1 MSLLDNGFKAGGSV
15 LVGAG
20 VVILAP
26 LVLPVVASVAKS
38 LAKATIKGSLIAYQK
53 AKIATAETIEG
64 LEDIAAEAKAEI
76 AEKPQEAKE

>member
-1 MSLLDNGFKAGGSV
+1 MKLFNGGIKLGSGV

-26 LVLPVVASVAKS
+26 IVIPVVATVLKS
-38 LAKATIKGSLIAYQK
+38 LTKATIKGSLIAYHK

-64 LEDIAAEAKAEI
+64 LEDLAAEAKAEI
-76 AEKPQEAKE
+76 SEKPQSTGE

>member
-1 MSLLDNGFKAGGSV
+1 MKFFNGFKLGSGV

-26 LVLPVVASVAKS
+26 VVIPVVANVFKS
-38 LAKATIKGSLIAYQK
+38 LTKATIKGTMIAYQK

-64 LEDIAAEAKAEI
+64 LEDLAAEAKSEI
-76 AEKPQEAKE
+76 SEKPEAAAE